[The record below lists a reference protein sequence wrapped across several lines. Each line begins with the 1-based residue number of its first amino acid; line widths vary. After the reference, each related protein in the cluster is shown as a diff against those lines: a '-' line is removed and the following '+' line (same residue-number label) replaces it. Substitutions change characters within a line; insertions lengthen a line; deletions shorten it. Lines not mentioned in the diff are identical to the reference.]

1 MKRLAGTPTLVLG
14 CLLLF
19 FARRMFA
26 ATEAATAMVWIA
38 VGLIIVSFG
47 LRIPKRQ
54 NVVAELRAAERTL
67 LRFHFLSL
75 VGLLI
80 YGFST
85 AEGRE
90 LIGRP
95 LPPPGSPDDL
105 GLILELAWPL
115 VVALGLLPLL
125 MLERALAPMTLAG
138 QVVSRRFHGV
148 RRLALTL
155 VMAIAAILFLNVSAH
170 YRSMSWDLS
179 DNRSAKPGTASQ
191 AMVRRL
197 EQPLE
202 VLLFFPRAN
211 DVLQKVE
218 RYFAALEGGDQIKVS
233 LHDRLLEPEL
243 AKRHKVVQEG
253 SVVLKSG
260 DSSRLWQVGAKK
272 STARSRLKKLDAE
285 FQKQLHKLMH
295 AQGRTAYLVTGH
307 GEINQRGETAPTRVR
322 FLQEV
327 LRRLGYDLKDLS
339 LKNGLGRKVPDDAGL
354 VLLLGPMEGLSEA
367 EGRSL
372 SKYFSE
378 GGRLLMGWQPE
389 SKPLPQVLLKAFG
402 LRQDPHVLM
411 HDKLHLA
418 RRRDAS
424 DRSLI
429 VTGAFASHP
438 AVSTLARGQR
448 PMGVILGAAG
458 AIHKDA
464 PEKNVKVSFTLRSMP
479 DTWADSNGDGLQ
491 QKAQEKGQVHQLGAA
506 VVHEREGSDGKALVY
521 GDADLFADEQM
532 GALGNRYL
540 LIDGLNWLADEES
553 FSGTTDQVE
562 DLPVQHSR
570 SEDALIFHGTVFGL
584 PLLVLA
590 GGLTYLRRRRR
601 S

>member
-1 MKRLAGTPTLVLG
+1 MSRLAGTPALLLG
-14 CLLLF
+14 CLLIF

-26 ATEAATAMVWIA
+26 ATDGAELMVWVASLLVI
-38 VGLIIVSFG
+38 LSFG
-47 LRIPKRQ
+47 LRIPRRKK
-54 NVVAELRAAERTL
+54 VIAELRSAERLL
-67 LRFHFLSL
+67 LRFHGLSL
-75 VGLLI
+75 IGLLL
-80 YGFST
+80 YGCST
-85 AEGRE
+85 AEGRD
-90 LIGRP
+90 LIGQP

-105 GLILELAWPL
+105 GLILGLAWPL
-115 VVALGLLPLL
+115 VLALGLLPLL
-125 MLERALAPMTLAG
+125 MLERALAPMILAG
-138 QVVSRRFHGV
+138 QVVARRVHAV
-148 RRLALTL
+148 RRLALTMVL
-155 VMAIAAILFLNVSAH
+155 AVAAILLLNVSVH
-170 YRSMSWDLS
+170 YRSITWDLS
-179 DNRSAKPGTASQ
+179 QNRSAKPGTASQ

-218 RYFAALEGGDQIKVS
+218 RYFAALDGGDNLKVS

-243 AKRHKVVQEG
+243 AKEHKVVQEG
-253 SVVLKSG
+253 SIVLKTG
-260 DSSRLWQVGAKK
+260 TSSRLWQVGAKK
-272 STARSRLKKLDAE
+272 SVARSRLKKLDAE

-295 AQGRTAYLVTGH
+295 SQGRTAYLVTGH
-307 GEINQRGETAPTRVR
+307 GEINQRGEGAPTRVR

-339 LKNGLGRKVPDDAGL
+339 LKNGLGRQVPEDAGL
-354 VLLLGPMEGLSEA
+354 VLVLGPGEGLSDAEA
-367 EGRSL
+367 SSL
-372 SKYFSE
+372 ATYFAR
-378 GGRLLMGWQPE
+378 GGRLLFGLQPE
-389 SKPLPQVLLKAFG
+389 GTTLPAPLLGALG

-424 DRSLI
+424 DRRLI
-429 VTGAFASHP
+429 VTGSFASHP

-448 PMGVILGAAG
+448 PMGVILDGAG
-458 AIHKDA
+458 PLHKGTPSEA
-464 PEKNVKVSFTLRSMP
+464 VKVSFTLRSMP
-479 DTWADSNGDGLQ
+479 DTWADANGDGIQ

-506 VVHEREGSDGKALVY
+506 VVHEREDRDGKALVY
-521 GDADLFADEQM
+521 GDAELFADEQM

-570 SEDALIFHGTVFGL
+570 SEDAIIFHGTVFGL

-590 GGLTYLRRRRR
+590 GGYAYLRRRRR